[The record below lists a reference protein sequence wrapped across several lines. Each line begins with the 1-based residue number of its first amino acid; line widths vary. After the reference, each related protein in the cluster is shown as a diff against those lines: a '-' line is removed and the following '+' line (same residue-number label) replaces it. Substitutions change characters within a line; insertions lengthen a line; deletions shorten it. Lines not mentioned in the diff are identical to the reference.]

1 MALFRI
7 PFSFVFIIIII
18 DNNNIIII
26 ARVSHINF
34 CCITMVAFRM
44 VPTYHGPFQVIIIII
59 IIARVSHIR
68 ARERKSVGASPIY
81 ELNAA

>member
-18 DNNNIIII
+18 IDNNN
-26 ARVSHINF
+26 
-34 CCITMVAFRM
+34 
-44 VPTYHGPFQVIIIII
+44 II

>member
-26 ARVSHINF
+26 ARVSHI
-34 CCITMVAFRM
+34 
-44 VPTYHGPFQVIIIII
+44 
-59 IIARVSHIR
+59 R